1 MNAKMNAIAMTLLMV
16 ASALAGCTSGDPD
29 GNDNSGIDMEIL
41 NEMIDDNLQ
50 DFINNTSVTVVNN
63 HYSNESNEVTNHI
76 NSTSSDSIYR
86 IMTGAIAGVENSGNI
101 SSENDHVLLVRGDA
115 ITGTN
120 SSSNAQYPSLD
131 GANIC
136 VGIGTTAEAKIVNW
150 FSHNN
155 ISFTSVPVADA
166 PEATAKFIDGSC
178 DAIEG
183 IRSVIEAKKIQLEN
197 DGSMGGVEIW
207 ISASMGQLGELYV
220 VESRVGFT
228 LEQEYGTD
236 LSIQDFYAEI
246 SVEGNCVENCNSS
259 DLPISHTFT
268 SDNFNIRMF
277 SVCSIPDYGL
287 IAYNDVYFMLP
298 GLDCTLTISLHAFV
312 EYERDNY
319 EYVWSDWAYYIAWS
333 ESEVTMEEYVR
344 I

>member
-1 MNAKMNAIAMTLLMV
+1 MNKNTRAITMVLLMM
-16 ASALAGCTSGDPD
+16 ASALAGCTGGDPD

-76 NSTSSDSIYR
+76 NSTSSDSVYR
-86 IMTGAIAGVENSGNI
+86 IMTGAIAGVENTGNI

-120 SSSNAQYPSLD
+120 SSSSTQYHSLD

-136 VGIGTTAEAKIVNW
+136 VKIGSSEEDKMRNW

-166 PEATAKFIDGSC
+166 AEATAKFIDGEC

-183 IRSVIEAKKIQLEN
+183 IRSVIEAKKTVLEN
-197 DGSMGGVEIW
+197 DGSMNGVEIW
-207 ISASMGQLGELYV
+207 ISAPMGQYGELYAI
-220 VESRVGFT
+220 ESRVDFT

-236 LSIQDFYAEI
+236 LSIPYVYAEI
-246 SVEGNCVENCNSS
+246 TVEGNCVADCNSS
-259 DLPISHTFT
+259 NDLPISLTFT
-268 SDNFNIRMF
+268 SQDSGIVEMF

-287 IAYNDVYFMLP
+287 IAYNHVYFMLP
-298 GLDCTLTISLHAFV
+298 GLDCTLTISLHAYV
-312 EYERDNY
+312 EYARVNY
-319 EYVWSDWAYYIAWS
+319 EYVWSDWAYYMTWS
-333 ESEVTMEEYVR
+333 ESEVTMEE
-344 I
+344 